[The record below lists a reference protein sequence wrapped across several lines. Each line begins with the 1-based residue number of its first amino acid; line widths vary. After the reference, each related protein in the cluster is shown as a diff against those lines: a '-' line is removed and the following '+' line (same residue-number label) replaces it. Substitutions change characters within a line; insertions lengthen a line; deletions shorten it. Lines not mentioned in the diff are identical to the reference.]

1 MRYGEY
7 RDGSYRDGRS
17 YGRQNYNSR
26 RYNRNYGH
34 YPEELIDE
42 MKEQY
47 MDYNEG
53 RENYNRGD
61 SYNGESEM
69 IQAVEGIMKNIVEIV
84 RELSNVDNPQVM
96 NVIKKH
102 VSRIMDM

>member
-1 MRYGEY
+1 MRTRYGT
-7 RDGSYRDGRS
+7 YRDGRS
-17 YGRQNYNSR
+17 YGRPSYNSR
-26 RYNRNYGH
+26 RYRSYGH

-42 MKEQY
+42 MRDHY

-61 SYNGESEM
+61 SYNGEDEM
-69 IQAVEGIMKNIVEIV
+69 VQAVDGIMKNVVEIV
-84 RELSNVDNPQVM
+84 RELSNVDSPQVM

-102 VSRIMDM
+102 ASRIMDM